1 MVSQDNPYRYIK
13 KRKVMLDLFLIAVI
27 VVCIVDISGFTDSW
41 KSGLKRL
48 LTKGKM
54 SNPNYSLKPLD
65 CSTCLIFWSS
75 LLYLI
80 ITQTLTLY
88 MLAYVL
94 VISVMSV
101 VIKDLIFFIRDL
113 LLRIIKYFNNL
124 L

>member
-1 MVSQDNPYRYIK
+1 MIDI
-13 KRKVMLDLFLIAVI
+13 LLLAVI

-48 LTKGKM
+48 LTKGRM
-54 SNPNYSLKPLD
+54 SDPNYSFKPFD

-80 ITQTLTLY
+80 MTQQLTFY

-94 VISVMSV
+94 VVSVMSV
-101 VIKDLIFFIRDL
+101 VIKDLIYFIRDL

>member
-1 MVSQDNPYRYIK
+1 MIDI
-13 KRKVMLDLFLIAVI
+13 LFIAVI

-48 LTKGKM
+48 FTKGRM
-54 SNPNYSLKPLD
+54 SDPNYSLKPFD

-80 ITQTLTLY
+80 MTQQLTFH

-94 VISVMSV
+94 VVSVMAV